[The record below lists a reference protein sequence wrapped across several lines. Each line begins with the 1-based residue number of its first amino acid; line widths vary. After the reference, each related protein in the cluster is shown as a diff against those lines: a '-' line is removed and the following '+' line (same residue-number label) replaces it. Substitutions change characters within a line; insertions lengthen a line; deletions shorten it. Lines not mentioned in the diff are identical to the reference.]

1 MSLLDIDLS
10 ELTGCSCMRPWCEQ
24 VSAFERWRCGGGGGG
39 GGGGSPPL
47 LLLAASHERKA
58 SSPWGEDVPESNR
71 CVHLLLYR

>member
-10 ELTGCSCMRPWCEQ
+10 ELTGCSCMRPWSEQ
-24 VSAFERWRCGGGGGG
+24 VSAFELWRCGGGG
-39 GGGGSPPL
+39 STPL

>member
-24 VSAFERWRCGGGGGG
+24 VSAFELWRC